1 MKKQRS
7 TSMAQSAK
15 DIRINELLDANSQLN
30 TTVKH
35 LVDALTQKDK
45 ALADMQARLDEM
57 TEELK
62 LLRKKLFGSSTEH
75 MSNPYVNSDQLT
87 IYPFLGIEP
96 EKEPEPVEAEYIE
109 IQGYTKSKKAKS
121 TLKEQFSNIPVK
133 QVFINSL
140 SDEDKL
146 CPTCGTEMQPI
157 GTEIIRREVIHV
169 KPSMY
174 MLEYVGTTYGCPV
187 CKDTE
192 DPQFVKDNKAP
203 AALIKGSYASP
214 SLTSWVLY
222 EKFAKSVPFYRLE
235 KSLEEL
241 GAKISRTTMANWA
254 IQCNSLYFKHLTD
267 YFHRELLKRKYL
279 MMDETPIQV
288 LHEPGRTPESK
299 SYVWLMRSGNDGL
312 PPIIYY
318 RYAPTRSGD
327 VALELTDGIQP
338 GTYLMCDGF
347 SGYNKLKDVRRC
359 TCYAHI
365 RRYFYEAIPAG
376 HDRDIT
382 NPAVQGVMY
391 CNKLFSYENKYAERH
406 YKPKTIK
413 KRRVKDEK
421 PVIEAFLDWADKQ
434 VVTGNSKFSK
444 ALTYFKNRRNDL
456 MTYLEDGHCSLSNN
470 WSENSIRP
478 VTVGR
483 KNWLFSSSVDGAE
496 ASMNIYT
503 IIEMA
508 KLHGLNRQKYLE
520 YILEHRPSA
529 EMTDEELSLL
539 APWNKD
545 VQETCGKCDH

>member
-1 MKKQRS
+1 
-7 TSMAQSAK
+7 MAQSAK
-15 DIRINELLDANSQLN
+15 DIQFNELKDTISELN
-30 TTVKH
+30 TTIK
-35 LVDALTQKDK
+35 LLTDTIAQKDTVI
-45 ALADMQARLDEM
+45 AEM

-62 LLRKKLFGSSTEH
+62 WLRKKLFGSSTER

-87 IYPFLGIEP
+87 IYPFLGMEP

-133 QVFINSL
+133 QVFIDSL

-146 CPTCGTEMQPI
+146 CPACGTEMQPI

-203 AALIKGSYASP
+203 TALIKGSYTSP
-214 SLTSWVLY
+214 SLTSWILY

-241 GAKISRTTMANWA
+241 GAKVSRTTMANWA

-288 LHEPGRTPESK
+288 LHEPGKTPESK

-312 PPIIYY
+312 PPIVYY
-318 RYAPTRSGD
+318 RYAPSRSGD
-327 VALELTDGIQP
+327 VAVELTDGIQP

-406 YKPKTIK
+406 YKPETIK
-413 KRRVKDEK
+413 KRRLKDEK

-434 VVTGNSKFSK
+434 VVTGSSKFAK
-444 ALTYFKNRRNDL
+444 ALTYLKNRRNDL

-508 KLHGLNRQKYLE
+508 KIHGLNRQKYLE
-520 YILEHRPSA
+520 YVLEHRPSA

-545 VQETCGKCDH
+545 VQEACGKCDH

>member
-1 MKKQRS
+1 
-7 TSMAQSAK
+7 MAQSAK

-45 ALADMQARLDEM
+45 ALADMQTRLDEM

-96 EKEPEPVEAEYIE
+96 EKEPEPIEAEYIE

-133 QVFINSL
+133 QVFIDSL

-203 AALIKGSYASP
+203 AALIKGSYTSP

-254 IQCNSLYFKHLTD
+254 IQCNSPYFKHLTD

-406 YKPKTIK
+406 YKPETIK
-413 KRRVKDEK
+413 KRRLKDEK

>member
-1 MKKQRS
+1 
-7 TSMAQSAK
+7 MAQSAK

-45 ALADMQARLDEM
+45 ALADMQTRLDEM

-133 QVFINSL
+133 QVFIDSL

-203 AALIKGSYASP
+203 AALIKGSYTSP

-254 IQCNSLYFKHLTD
+254 IQCNSLYFKNLTD

-406 YKPKTIK
+406 YKPETIK
-413 KRRVKDEK
+413 KRRLKDEK

-539 APWNKD
+539 APWNKE
-545 VQETCGKCDH
+545 VQEACGKCDH

>member
-1 MKKQRS
+1 
-7 TSMAQSAK
+7 MAQSAK

-45 ALADMQARLDEM
+45 ALADMQTRLDEM

-133 QVFINSL
+133 QVFIDSL

-203 AALIKGSYASP
+203 AALIKGSYTSP
-214 SLTSWVLY
+214 SLASWILY

-241 GAKISRTTMANWA
+241 GAKVSRTTMANWA

-406 YKPKTIK
+406 YKPETIK
-413 KRRVKDEK
+413 KRRLKDEK

>member
-1 MKKQRS
+1 
-7 TSMAQSAK
+7 MAQSAK

-30 TTVKH
+30 ATVKQ
-35 LVDALTQKDK
+35 LIDALAQKDK
-45 ALADMQARLDEM
+45 ALADMQTRLDEM

-62 LLRKKLFGSSTEH
+62 LLRKKLFGSSTER

-87 IYPFLGIEP
+87 IYPFLGMEP

-133 QVFINSL
+133 QVFIDSL

-146 CPTCGTEMQPI
+146 CPACGTEMQPI

-203 AALIKGSYASP
+203 AALIKGSYTSP
-214 SLTSWVLY
+214 SLTSWILY

-241 GAKISRTTMANWA
+241 GAKVSRTTMANWA

-288 LHEPGRTPESK
+288 LHEPGKTPESK

-312 PPIIYY
+312 PPIVYY
-318 RYAPTRSGD
+318 RYAPSRSGD
-327 VALELTDGIQP
+327 VAAELTDGIQP

-391 CNKLFSYENKYAERH
+391 CNKLFSYENKYVERH
-406 YKPKTIK
+406 YKPETIK
-413 KRRVKDEK
+413 KRRLKDEE
-421 PVIEAFLDWADKQ
+421 PVIKAFLDWADKQ
-434 VVTGNSKFSK
+434 VVTGNGKFAK
-444 ALTYFKNRRNDL
+444 ALTYLKNRRNDL

-529 EMTDEELSLL
+529 EMADEELSLL

-545 VQETCGKCDH
+545 VQEACGKCDH

>member
-1 MKKQRS
+1 
-7 TSMAQSAK
+7 MAQSAK

-45 ALADMQARLDEM
+45 ALADMQTRLDEM

-62 LLRKKLFGSSTEH
+62 LLKKKLFGSSTEH

-96 EKEPEPVEAEYIE
+96 EKEPEPIEAEYIE

-133 QVFINSL
+133 QVFIDSL

-146 CPTCGTEMQPI
+146 CPACGTEMQPI

-203 AALIKGSYASP
+203 AALIKGSYTSP

-406 YKPKTIK
+406 YKPETIK

-421 PVIEAFLDWADKQ
+421 PVIKAFLDWADKQ

-444 ALTYFKNRRNDL
+444 ALTYLKNRRNDL

-539 APWNKD
+539 TPWNKD

>member
-1 MKKQRS
+1 
-7 TSMAQSAK
+7 MAQSAK

-45 ALADMQARLDEM
+45 ALADMQTRLDEM

-96 EKEPEPVEAEYIE
+96 EKEPEPIEAEYIE

-133 QVFINSL
+133 QVFIDSL

-146 CPTCGTEMQPI
+146 CPACGTEMQPI

-203 AALIKGSYASP
+203 AALIKGSYTSP

-347 SGYNKLKDVRRC
+347 SGYNKVKDVRRC

-406 YKPKTIK
+406 YKPETIK
-413 KRRVKDEK
+413 KRRAKDEK

>member
-45 ALADMQARLDEM
+45 ALADMQTRLDEM

-96 EKEPEPVEAEYIE
+96 EKEPEPIEAEYIE

-133 QVFINSL
+133 QVFIDSL

-203 AALIKGSYASP
+203 AALIKGSYTSP

-406 YKPKTIK
+406 YKPETIK
-413 KRRVKDEK
+413 KRRLKDEK

>member
-1 MKKQRS
+1 
-7 TSMAQSAK
+7 MAQSAK

-45 ALADMQARLDEM
+45 ALADMQTRLDEM

-75 MSNPYVNSDQLT
+75 MSNPYVYSDQLT

-96 EKEPEPVEAEYIE
+96 EKEPEPIEAEYIE

-133 QVFINSL
+133 QVFIDSL

-203 AALIKGSYASP
+203 AALIKGSYTSP

-406 YKPKTIK
+406 YKPETIK
-413 KRRVKDEK
+413 KRRLKDEK

>member
-1 MKKQRS
+1 
-7 TSMAQSAK
+7 MAQSAK

-45 ALADMQARLDEM
+45 ALADMQTRLDEM

-96 EKEPEPVEAEYIE
+96 EKEPEPIEAEYIE

-133 QVFINSL
+133 QVFIDSL

-203 AALIKGSYASP
+203 AALIKGSYTSP

-254 IQCNSLYFKHLTD
+254 IQCNSLYFKHITD

-406 YKPKTIK
+406 YKPETIK
-413 KRRVKDEK
+413 KRRLKEEK

>member
-1 MKKQRS
+1 MNP
-7 TSMAQSAK
+7 

-45 ALADMQARLDEM
+45 ALADMQTRLDEM

-133 QVFINSL
+133 QVFIDSL

-203 AALIKGSYASP
+203 AALIKGSYTSP

-254 IQCNSLYFKHLTD
+254 IQCNSLYFKNLTD

-406 YKPKTIK
+406 YKPETIK
-413 KRRVKDEK
+413 KRRLKDEK

-508 KLHGLNRQKYLE
+508 KLHGLNRQKYIE

>member
-1 MKKQRS
+1 
-7 TSMAQSAK
+7 MAQSAK

-45 ALADMQARLDEM
+45 ALADMQTRLDEM

-96 EKEPEPVEAEYIE
+96 EKEPEPIEAEYIE

-133 QVFINSL
+133 QVFIDSL

-174 MLEYVGTTYGCPV
+174 MLEYAGTTYGCPV

-203 AALIKGSYASP
+203 AALIKGSYTSP

-347 SGYNKLKDVRRC
+347 SGYNKLKNVRRC

-406 YKPKTIK
+406 YKPETIK
-413 KRRVKDEK
+413 KRRLKDEK

>member
-45 ALADMQARLDEM
+45 ALADMQTRLDEM

-133 QVFINSL
+133 QVFIDSL

-203 AALIKGSYASP
+203 AALIKGSYTSP

-254 IQCNSLYFKHLTD
+254 IQCNSLYFKNLTD

-382 NPAVQGVMY
+382 NPAVQGVIY

-406 YKPKTIK
+406 YKPETIK
-413 KRRVKDEK
+413 KRRLKDEK

-508 KLHGLNRQKYLE
+508 KLHGLNRQKYIE

>member
-1 MKKQRS
+1 
-7 TSMAQSAK
+7 MAQSAK

-45 ALADMQARLDEM
+45 ALADMQTRLDEM

-96 EKEPEPVEAEYIE
+96 EKEPEPIEAEYIE

-133 QVFINSL
+133 QVFIDSL

-203 AALIKGSYASP
+203 AALIKGSYTSP

-406 YKPKTIK
+406 YKPETIK
-413 KRRVKDEK
+413 KRRLKDEK

-456 MTYLEDGHCSLSNN
+456 MTYLEYGHCSLSNN

-508 KLHGLNRQKYLE
+508 KLHGLNRQKYIE

>member
-1 MKKQRS
+1 
-7 TSMAQSAK
+7 MAQSAK
-15 DIRINELLDANSQLN
+15 DIQFNELKDTISELN
-30 TTVKH
+30 TTIK
-35 LVDALTQKDK
+35 LLTDTIAQKDTVI
-45 ALADMQARLDEM
+45 AEM

-62 LLRKKLFGSSTEH
+62 WLRKKLFGSSTER

-133 QVFINSL
+133 QVFIDSL

-203 AALIKGSYASP
+203 AALIKGSYTSP

-406 YKPKTIK
+406 YKPETIK
-413 KRRVKDEK
+413 KRRLKDEK

-508 KLHGLNRQKYLE
+508 KLHGLNRQKYIE

-529 EMTDEELSLL
+529 KMTDEELSLL

>member
-1 MKKQRS
+1 
-7 TSMAQSAK
+7 MAQSAK

-133 QVFINSL
+133 QIFINSL

-203 AALIKGSYASP
+203 AALIKGSYTSP

>member
-1 MKKQRS
+1 
-7 TSMAQSAK
+7 MAQSAK

-45 ALADMQARLDEM
+45 ALADMQTRLDEM

-133 QVFINSL
+133 QVFIDSL

-203 AALIKGSYASP
+203 AALIKGSYTSP
-214 SLTSWVLY
+214 SLASWILY

-241 GAKISRTTMANWA
+241 GAKVSRTTMANWA

-406 YKPKTIK
+406 YKPETIK

-421 PVIEAFLDWADKQ
+421 PVIKAFLDWADKQ

>member
-1 MKKQRS
+1 
-7 TSMAQSAK
+7 MAQSAK

-45 ALADMQARLDEM
+45 ALADMQTRLDEM

-96 EKEPEPVEAEYIE
+96 EKEPEPIEAEYIE

-133 QVFINSL
+133 QVFIDSL

-203 AALIKGSYASP
+203 AALIKGSYTSP

-347 SGYNKLKDVRRC
+347 SGYNKLKNVRRC

-406 YKPKTIK
+406 YKPETIK
-413 KRRVKDEK
+413 KRRLKDEK

-508 KLHGLNRQKYLE
+508 KLHGLNRQKYIE

>member
-1 MKKQRS
+1 
-7 TSMAQSAK
+7 MAQSAK
-15 DIRINELLDANSQLN
+15 DIQFNELKDTISELN
-30 TTVKH
+30 TTIK
-35 LVDALTQKDK
+35 LLTDTIAQKDTVI
-45 ALADMQARLDEM
+45 AEM

-62 LLRKKLFGSSTEH
+62 WLRKKLFGSSTER

-133 QVFINSL
+133 QVFIDSL

-203 AALIKGSYASP
+203 AALIKGSYTSP

-312 PPIIYY
+312 TPIIYY
-318 RYAPTRSGD
+318 RYAPSRSGD
-327 VALELTDGIQP
+327 VAKELTDGIQP

-391 CNKLFSYENKYAERH
+391 CNKLFSYENKYVERH
-406 YKPKTIK
+406 YKPETIK
-413 KRRVKDEK
+413 KRRLKDEK
-421 PVIEAFLDWADKQ
+421 PVIKAFLDWADKQ
-434 VVTGNSKFSK
+434 VVTGNSKFAK
-444 ALTYFKNRRNDL
+444 ALTYLKNRRNDL

-508 KLHGLNRQKYLE
+508 KLHGLNRQKYIE

>member
-45 ALADMQARLDEM
+45 ALADMQTRLDEM

-133 QVFINSL
+133 QVFIDSL

-146 CPTCGTEMQPI
+146 CPACGTEMQPI

-203 AALIKGSYASP
+203 AALIKGSYTSP
-214 SLTSWVLY
+214 SLASWILY

-241 GAKISRTTMANWA
+241 GAKVSRTTMANWA

-406 YKPKTIK
+406 YKPETIK
-413 KRRVKDEK
+413 KRRLKDEK
-421 PVIEAFLDWADKQ
+421 PVIKAFLDWADKQ
-434 VVTGNSKFSK
+434 VVTGNSKFAK
-444 ALTYFKNRRNDL
+444 ALTYLKNRRNDL

-508 KLHGLNRQKYLE
+508 KLHGLNRQKYIE
-520 YILEHRPSA
+520 YILEHRPST

>member
-1 MKKQRS
+1 
-7 TSMAQSAK
+7 MAQSAK

-45 ALADMQARLDEM
+45 ALADMQTRLDEM

-75 MSNPYVNSDQLT
+75 MSNSYVNSDQLT

-96 EKEPEPVEAEYIE
+96 EKEPEPIEAEYIE
-109 IQGYTKSKKAKS
+109 IQSYTKSKKAKS

-133 QVFINSL
+133 QVFIDSL

-146 CPTCGTEMQPI
+146 CPACGTEMQPI

-203 AALIKGSYASP
+203 AALIKGSYTSP

-318 RYAPTRSGD
+318 HYAPTRSGD

-406 YKPKTIK
+406 YKPETIK

-508 KLHGLNRQKYLE
+508 KLHGLNRQKYIE

>member
-1 MKKQRS
+1 
-7 TSMAQSAK
+7 MAQSAK

-121 TLKEQFSNIPVK
+121 TLREQFSNIPVK
-133 QVFINSL
+133 QVFIDSL

-203 AALIKGSYASP
+203 AALIKGSYTSP

-406 YKPKTIK
+406 YKPETIK
-413 KRRVKDEK
+413 KRRLKDEK

-508 KLHGLNRQKYLE
+508 KLHGLNRQKYIE

>member
-1 MKKQRS
+1 
-7 TSMAQSAK
+7 MAQSAK

-45 ALADMQARLDEM
+45 ALADMQTRLDEM

-96 EKEPEPVEAEYIE
+96 EKEPEPIEAEYIE

-133 QVFINSL
+133 QVFIDSL

-203 AALIKGSYASP
+203 AALIKGSYTSP

-406 YKPKTIK
+406 YKPETIK
-413 KRRVKDEK
+413 KRRLKDEK

>member
-1 MKKQRS
+1 
-7 TSMAQSAK
+7 MAQSAK
-15 DIRINELLDANSQLN
+15 DIQFNELKDTISELN
-30 TTVKH
+30 TTIK
-35 LVDALTQKDK
+35 LLTDTIAQKDTVI
-45 ALADMQARLDEM
+45 AEM

-62 LLRKKLFGSSTEH
+62 WLRKKLFGSSTER

-87 IYPFLGIEP
+87 IYPFLGMEP

-133 QVFINSL
+133 QVFIDSL

-146 CPTCGTEMQPI
+146 CPACGTEMQPI

-203 AALIKGSYASP
+203 AALIKGSYTSP

-365 RRYFYEAIPAG
+365 RRYFYEAIPTG

-406 YKPKTIK
+406 YKPETIK
-413 KRRVKDEK
+413 KRRLKDEK

-508 KLHGLNRQKYLE
+508 KLHGLNRQKYIE

-545 VQETCGKCDH
+545 VQETCEKCDH

>member
-1 MKKQRS
+1 
-7 TSMAQSAK
+7 MAQSAK

-45 ALADMQARLDEM
+45 ALADMQTRLDEM

-96 EKEPEPVEAEYIE
+96 EKEPEPIEAEYIE
-109 IQGYTKSKKAKS
+109 IQSYTKSKKAKS

-133 QVFINSL
+133 QVFIDSL

-203 AALIKGSYASP
+203 AALIKGSYTSP
-214 SLTSWVLY
+214 SLASWILY

-241 GAKISRTTMANWA
+241 GAKVSRTTMANWA

-318 RYAPTRSGD
+318 RYAPTRFGD

-391 CNKLFSYENKYAERH
+391 CNTLFSYENKYAERH
-406 YKPKTIK
+406 YKPETIK
-413 KRRVKDEK
+413 KRRLKDEK
-421 PVIEAFLDWADKQ
+421 PVIKAFLDWADKQ
-434 VVTGNSKFSK
+434 VVTGNSKFAK
-444 ALTYFKNRRNDL
+444 ALTYLKNRRNDL

-539 APWNKD
+539 TPWNKD

>member
-7 TSMAQSAK
+7 TSMTQSAK

-45 ALADMQARLDEM
+45 ALADMQTRLDEM

-96 EKEPEPVEAEYIE
+96 EKEPEPIEAEYIE

-133 QVFINSL
+133 QVFIDSL

-203 AALIKGSYASP
+203 AALIKGSYTSP

-318 RYAPTRSGD
+318 SYAPTRSGD

-406 YKPKTIK
+406 YKPETIK
-413 KRRVKDEK
+413 KRRLKDEK
-421 PVIEAFLDWADKQ
+421 SVIEAFLDWADKQ

>member
-1 MKKQRS
+1 
-7 TSMAQSAK
+7 MAQSAK

-45 ALADMQARLDEM
+45 ALADMQTRLDEM

-96 EKEPEPVEAEYIE
+96 EKEPEPIEAEYIE

-133 QVFINSL
+133 QVFIDSL

-146 CPTCGTEMQPI
+146 CPTCGTEIHPI

-203 AALIKGSYASP
+203 AALIKGSYTSP

-406 YKPKTIK
+406 YKPETIK
-413 KRRVKDEK
+413 KRRLKDEK

>member
-1 MKKQRS
+1 
-7 TSMAQSAK
+7 MAQSAK

-45 ALADMQARLDEM
+45 ALADMQTRLDEM

-133 QVFINSL
+133 QVFIDSL

-146 CPTCGTEMQPI
+146 CPACGTEMQPI

-203 AALIKGSYASP
+203 AALIKGSYTSP
-214 SLTSWVLY
+214 SLASWILY

-241 GAKISRTTMANWA
+241 GAKVSRTTMANWA

-406 YKPKTIK
+406 YKPETIK
-413 KRRVKDEK
+413 KRRLKDEK
-421 PVIEAFLDWADKQ
+421 PVIKAFLDWADKQ

-539 APWNKD
+539 TPWNKD
-545 VQETCGKCDH
+545 VQGTCGKCDH

>member
-1 MKKQRS
+1 
-7 TSMAQSAK
+7 MAQSAK

-45 ALADMQARLDEM
+45 ALADMQTRLDEM

-96 EKEPEPVEAEYIE
+96 EKEPEPIEAEYIE

-133 QVFINSL
+133 QVFIDSL

-174 MLEYVGTTYGCPV
+174 MLEYMGTTYGCPV

-203 AALIKGSYASP
+203 AALIKGSYTSP

-254 IQCNSLYFKHLTD
+254 IQCNSLYFKNLTD

-406 YKPKTIK
+406 YKPETIK
-413 KRRVKDEK
+413 KRRLKDEK

-508 KLHGLNRQKYLE
+508 KLHGLNRQKYIE

>member
-45 ALADMQARLDEM
+45 ALADMQTRLDEM

-96 EKEPEPVEAEYIE
+96 EKEPEPIEAEYIE

-133 QVFINSL
+133 QVFIDSL

-203 AALIKGSYASP
+203 AALIKGSYTSP

-338 GTYLMCDGF
+338 GTHLMCDGF

-406 YKPKTIK
+406 YKPETIK

>member
-45 ALADMQARLDEM
+45 ALADMQTRLDEM

-96 EKEPEPVEAEYIE
+96 EKEPEPIEAEYIE
-109 IQGYTKSKKAKS
+109 IQSYTKSKKAKS

-133 QVFINSL
+133 QVFIDSL

-146 CPTCGTEMQPI
+146 CPACGTEMQPI

-203 AALIKGSYASP
+203 AALIKGSYTSP

-347 SGYNKLKDVRRC
+347 SGYNKLKDIRRC

-406 YKPKTIK
+406 YKPETIK

>member
-1 MKKQRS
+1 
-7 TSMAQSAK
+7 MAQSAK

-45 ALADMQARLDEM
+45 ALADMQTRLDEM

-96 EKEPEPVEAEYIE
+96 EKEPEPIEAEYIE

-133 QVFINSL
+133 QVFIDSL

-203 AALIKGSYASP
+203 AALIKGSYTSP

-406 YKPKTIK
+406 YKPETIK

>member
-1 MKKQRS
+1 
-7 TSMAQSAK
+7 MAQSAK

-45 ALADMQARLDEM
+45 ALADMQTRLDEM

-203 AALIKGSYASP
+203 AALIKGSYTSP

-365 RRYFYEAIPAG
+365 RRYFYEAIPTG

-406 YKPKTIK
+406 YKPETIK
-413 KRRVKDEK
+413 KRRLKDEK

-508 KLHGLNRQKYLE
+508 KLHGLNRQKYIE

-545 VQETCGKCDH
+545 VQETCEKCDH

>member
-1 MKKQRS
+1 
-7 TSMAQSAK
+7 MAQSAK

-45 ALADMQARLDEM
+45 AFADMQTRLDEM

-133 QVFINSL
+133 QVFIDSL

-203 AALIKGSYASP
+203 AALIKGSYTSP

-254 IQCNSLYFKHLTD
+254 IQCNSLYFKNLTD

-406 YKPKTIK
+406 YKPETIK
-413 KRRVKDEK
+413 KRRLKDEK

-508 KLHGLNRQKYLE
+508 KLHGLNRQKYIE

>member
-1 MKKQRS
+1 
-7 TSMAQSAK
+7 MAQSAK

-45 ALADMQARLDEM
+45 ALADMQTRLDEM

-96 EKEPEPVEAEYIE
+96 EKEPEPIEAEYIE

-133 QVFINSL
+133 QVFIDSL

-203 AALIKGSYASP
+203 AALIKGSYTSP

-235 KSLEEL
+235 KGLEEL

-406 YKPKTIK
+406 YKPETIK
-413 KRRVKDEK
+413 KRRLKDEK

>member
-1 MKKQRS
+1 
-7 TSMAQSAK
+7 MAQSAK

-45 ALADMQARLDEM
+45 ALADMQTRLDEM

-96 EKEPEPVEAEYIE
+96 EKEPEPIEAEYIE
-109 IQGYTKSKKAKS
+109 IQSYTKSKKAKS

-133 QVFINSL
+133 QVFIDSL

-146 CPTCGTEMQPI
+146 CPACGTEMQPI

-203 AALIKGSYASP
+203 AALIKGSYTSP
-214 SLTSWVLY
+214 SLTSWILY

-241 GAKISRTTMANWA
+241 GAKVSRTTMANWA

-406 YKPKTIK
+406 YKPETIK

-421 PVIEAFLDWADKQ
+421 PVIKAFLDWADKQ

>member
-1 MKKQRS
+1 
-7 TSMAQSAK
+7 MAQSAK

-45 ALADMQARLDEM
+45 ALADMQTRLDEM

-96 EKEPEPVEAEYIE
+96 EKEPEPIEAEYIE

-133 QVFINSL
+133 QVFIDSL

-146 CPTCGTEMQPI
+146 CPACGTEMQPI

-203 AALIKGSYASP
+203 AALIKGSYTSP

-406 YKPKTIK
+406 YKPETIK
-413 KRRVKDEK
+413 KRRLKDEE

-508 KLHGLNRQKYLE
+508 KLHGLNRQKYIE
-520 YILEHRPSA
+520 YILEHRPST

>member
-1 MKKQRS
+1 
-7 TSMAQSAK
+7 MAQSAK

-45 ALADMQARLDEM
+45 ALADMQTRLDEM

-96 EKEPEPVEAEYIE
+96 EKEPEPIEAEYIE

-133 QVFINSL
+133 QVFIDSL

-203 AALIKGSYASP
+203 AALIKGSYTSP

-365 RRYFYEAIPAG
+365 RRYFYEATPAG

-391 CNKLFSYENKYAERH
+391 CNKLFSYENKYSERH
-406 YKPKTIK
+406 YKPETIK
-413 KRRVKDEK
+413 KRRLKDEK